1 MPVHRSTVAMGAL
14 ARGAPLG
21 ERLAWGVARLF
32 GINRFE
38 LSKRVFA
45 YLALIP
51 ILAIYLVLRI
61 YPILQNFIYSFYNST
76 IANPRASF
84 AGLDNYMSLFQ
95 DRLVLTA
102 LRNTTLFAIFVTLF
116 SVTIALGL
124 AALLAGKPR
133 FGGFYEALYFL
144 PVITPMVPVSIVWK
158 WIYDPTY
165 GLLNY
170 VLSWFG
176 LRPVGWLIHAETAL
190 WAIVAMSVWKVIGYN
205 MVIFL
210 VGIRDIPETY
220 FEAARIDGAN
230 NWQVFRRIT
239 LPLLRPILLFVTV
252 ISTINAYNIF
262 TQVYVMTSGPQGA
275 PGNAV
280 RTVVFDIYENAF
292 RYFKTGYAASEAVI
306 LFLIVLGLTLIQF
319 GVTRQRE
326 E

>member
-1 MPVHRSTVAMGAL
+1 MPIHPSTAVRSTAPPGASV
-14 ARGAPLG
+14 G
-21 ERLAWGVARLF
+21 ERIAWGAARLF

-45 YLALIP
+45 YLALLP
-51 ILAIYLVLRI
+51 IVVIYLVLRI
-61 YPILQNFIYSFYNST
+61 YPIVQNFIYSFYNST

-84 AGLDNYMSLFQ
+84 AGLDNYISLFQ
-95 DRLVLTA
+95 DRLVLIS
-102 LRNTTLFAIFVTLF
+102 LRNTTMFAVFVTLF
-116 SVTIALGL
+116 SVLFALGL

-170 VLSWFG
+170 FLSWFG
-176 LRPVGWLIHAETAL
+176 LRPVGWLIHAELAI
-190 WAIVAMSVWKVIGYN
+190 WAIIVMSVWKVIGYN

-239 LPLLRPILLFVTV
+239 LPLLRPILLFVVV

-319 GVTRQRE
+319 TISRQRE